1 MASIHHSQIVLSLA
15 GHDRGRLFFV
25 VKEEGAFFYLADG
38 KGRKL
43 ATPKRKAVKHLRIV
57 GTSAHP
63 AAQALHR
70 GEAVSDRQLRAAL
83 AAFRDSD
90 FRDFL
95 MKSNKEEASCPK
107 QI

>member
-1 MASIHHSQIVLSLA
+1 MTGIHQTQIVLSLA
-15 GHDRGRLFFV
+15 GHDRGKLFFV
-25 VKEEGAFFYLADG
+25 LKEEGNCLWLADG

-43 ATPKRKAVKHLRIV
+43 ATPKRKSKRHLQSV

-90 FRDFL
+90 FRDFPV
-95 MKSNKEEASCPK
+95 KSCEEEKSCPK

>member
-1 MASIHHSQIVLSLA
+1 MERIQPYEIVLSLA
-15 GHDRGRLFFV
+15 GHDKGKLFFV
-25 VKEEGAFFYLADG
+25 LREEGEYVLLADG

-43 ATPKRKAVKHLRIV
+43 ATPKRKRKKHIQSV

-63 AAQALHR
+63 AAQWLHR

-90 FRDFL
+90 FRDR
-95 MKSNKEEASCPK
+95 PK
-107 QI
+107 KDVR

>member
-1 MASIHHSQIVLSLA
+1 MASIHPSQIVLSLA

-25 VKEEGAFFYLADG
+25 LKEEEDFLLLVDG

-43 ATPKRKAVKHLRIV
+43 ATPKRKRKKHVRRV

-63 AAQALHR
+63 AALRLHR

-83 AAFRDSD
+83 AAFRDSE
-90 FRDFL
+90 FP
-95 MKSNKEEASCPK
+95 ECPE
-107 QI
+107 QGIQRRR

>member
-1 MASIHHSQIVLSLA
+1 MADIHQPQIVLSLA
-15 GHDRGRLFFV
+15 GHDRGRLFLV
-25 VKEEGAFFYLADG
+25 VKEEDSVLWLADG

-43 ATPKRKAVKHLRIV
+43 ATPKRKSKRHLQCV

-90 FRDFL
+90 FRDFEI
-95 MKSNKEEASCPK
+95 KSSKEETSCPK